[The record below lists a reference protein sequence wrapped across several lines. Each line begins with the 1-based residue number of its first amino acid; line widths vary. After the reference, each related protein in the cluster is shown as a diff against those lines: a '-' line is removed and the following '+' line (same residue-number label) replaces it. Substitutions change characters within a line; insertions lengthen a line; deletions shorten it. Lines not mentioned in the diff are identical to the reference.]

1 MPLHIQKPEELRHM
15 KGLVFG
21 PPGQGKTTLLGTAQ
35 YDERT
40 SPILI
45 LDFEGGSES
54 LVGLDVD
61 IVRVTSWDIY
71 NEAFDFLANDKHD
84 YKSVGIDSISETH
97 VFSLL
102 NILKLEGPTRKDPD
116 LLQQGDYGKAL
127 VLMRRFLREFRDLPM
142 HVFFTALAKDELDP
156 REGMVK
162 KPALAGALADEVPG
176 MMGIV
181 AYLALTTDNDGNTM
195 RTLLLKNHARI
206 RTKVRSSWAH
216 HEEVPN
222 EIDNPTVTALL
233 DMLQYPTINPS
244 PTPRKK

>member
-1 MPLHIQKPEELRHM
+1 MVAIQKPEDLRFM

-21 PPGQGKTTLLGTAQ
+21 PPGHGKTTFLGTAQ

-61 IVRVTSWDIY
+61 IVRVTDWQTY
-71 NEAFDFLANDKHD
+71 NEAFDFLVNDKHG

-97 VFSLL
+97 IFTLL
-102 NILKLEGPTRKDPD
+102 NILRQEGPTRKDPD

-127 VLMRRFLREFRDLPM
+127 VLMRRLLREFRDLPM
-142 HVFFTALAKDELDP
+142 HVFFTSLAKEEMDS

-176 MMGIV
+176 MMGVV
-181 AYLALTTDNDGNTM
+181 AYLALTTDQDGNTV
-195 RTLLLKNHARI
+195 RTLLLKNYARI
-206 RTKVRSSWAH
+206 RTKVRSSWAK

-222 EIDNPTVTALL
+222 EIDNPTITALL
-233 DMLQYPTINPS
+233 DVLQYPALTTS
-244 PTPRKK
+244 KK

>member
-1 MPLHIQKPEELRHM
+1 MNLLIRKPEDLRLA
-15 KGLVFG
+15 KVLVFG
-21 PPGQGKTTLLGTAQ
+21 PPGHGKTTFLGTAQ

-71 NEAFDFLANDKHD
+71 TEAFDYLANDKHD

-97 VFSLL
+97 IFSLL
-102 NILKLEGPTRKDPD
+102 NILRLEGPTRKDPD

-127 VLMRRFLREFRDLPM
+127 VLMRRFLRDFRDLPM
-142 HVFFTALAKDELDP
+142 HVFFTSLAKEDLDS

-162 KPALAGALADEVPG
+162 KPALAGALADEAPG

-181 AYLALTTDNDGNTM
+181 GYLALTTDVEGNTM
-195 RTLLLKNHARI
+195 RTLLLKDYPRI
-206 RTKVRSSWAH
+206 RTKVRSSWAK

-233 DMLQYPTINPS
+233 DALQYRTSEGDPA
-244 PTPRKK
+244 